1 MRRFISLIILTL
13 TIHNVGLAAKIKINT
28 TIDLPE
34 FNFYVDSVIVVQEEK
49 NIIGHQIEYKKLY
62 PLSLEEKKIAVALQ
76 NIFRNSF
83 PKKEDQRYVIVKVN
97 RIIFNTFEKNSE
109 FGINITFIENVDGSF
124 HELGTIQ
131 SFWLNEN
138 TLPEMFPAYSRGYDL
153 VKCLAIVC
161 RDFVL
166 LEASQDEFKL
176 ITREEV
182 YKPIEL
188 NTLNFPIIEI
198 PDRFTKGVLFSFE
211 NFINADVMQDQN
223 LKIKVIDDKK
233 TKYNKVKVESSSFP
247 IDSLY
252 GVYDGKNYYVKV
264 GKYFRPLIF
273 HKDKIYVH
281 APARSD
287 GLIDVLPF
295 WVGLTSS
302 TVVVANLGAGKTF
315 GELLLMSTG
324 VYTVTYLITSAIVN
338 ASKKYV
344 YYEIDLLTGLAN
356 QSSIK
361 TLNP

>member
-83 PKKEDQRYVIVKVN
+83 PKKEDQRCVIVKVN

-166 LEASQDEFKL
+166 LEESGKEFTV
-176 ITREEV
+176 ITKEEV

-198 PDRFTKGVLFSFE
+198 PDRFTTGVIFSFE
-211 NFINADVMQDQN
+211 DFIHAGVMQDQD
-223 LKIKVIDDKK
+223 LKIKVIEDKK

-252 GVYDGKNYYVKV
+252 GIYDG
-264 GKYFRPLIF
+264 
-273 HKDKIYVH
+273 
-281 APARSD
+281 
-287 GLIDVLPF
+287 
-295 WVGLTSS
+295 
-302 TVVVANLGAGKTF
+302 
-315 GELLLMSTG
+315 
-324 VYTVTYLITSAIVN
+324 
-338 ASKKYV
+338 
-344 YYEIDLLTGLAN
+344 
-356 QSSIK
+356 
-361 TLNP
+361 